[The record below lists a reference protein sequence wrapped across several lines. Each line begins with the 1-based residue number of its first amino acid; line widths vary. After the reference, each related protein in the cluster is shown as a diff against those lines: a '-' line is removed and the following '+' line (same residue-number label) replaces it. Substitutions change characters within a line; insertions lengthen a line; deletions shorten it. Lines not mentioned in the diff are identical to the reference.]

1 MLALPPSLSTFH
13 ALLDFHTHKQPTVLI
28 TTSNMGDINITSQK
42 SSFLTSQIRLL
53 NTPLTTPTSNIPA
66 TTLDPVITKINK
78 KISAHNR
85 LVFGLQSQRH
95 VAEQISQIYY
105 RDVLAH
111 GLPVLTDDNGTTVK
125 RDTDLTNGEEIQESL
140 GEEWEDVVLRP
151 AKRRRVAED
160 QRDQDERDVGTHENS
175 TADNHEQDAEQAQR
189 YRDLR
194 EKLLAQTRRREELTR
209 KVAQYKK
216 LQDLLRPLEKARE
229 NVQPN
234 LVTKDNKELEG
245 ELARMR
251 VLLARVGN
259 AIQQA
264 EPRGETGTS
273 VQEVAAMTA
282 EKKLEGLLALG

>member
-1 MLALPPSLSTFH
+1 
-13 ALLDFHTHKQPTVLI
+13 
-28 TTSNMGDINITSQK
+28 MGDINITSQK

-234 LVTKDNKELEG
+234 L
-245 ELARMR
+245 
-251 VLLARVGN
+251 
-259 AIQQA
+259 
-264 EPRGETGTS
+264 
-273 VQEVAAMTA
+273 
-282 EKKLEGLLALG
+282 